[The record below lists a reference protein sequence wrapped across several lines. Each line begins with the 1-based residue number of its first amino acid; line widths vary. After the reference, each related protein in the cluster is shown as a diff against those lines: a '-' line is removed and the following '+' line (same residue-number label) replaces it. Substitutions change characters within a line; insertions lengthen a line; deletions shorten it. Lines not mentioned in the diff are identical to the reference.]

1 MGLPRDES
9 QQTAELRQAFL
20 RHLPRRVETLRKK
33 LLRLTRGAWDI
44 NALTLMISEVGALA
58 GASGRYGMVG
68 TSESLHRLELMLV
81 PLKQSMAL
89 PDAATR
95 AQIEQLAAEIGEAP
109 EAPVR
114 RVAAVTDLV
123 RMPSEVPGGYP
134 AFLPLPADFWMRF
147 DDQERSPLQ
156 AGSPGI
162 SAEPPS
168 VAALPV
174 PDSLSIQLTEAF
186 ELAIDLG
193 EPASEPPEDFGD
205 LSIPLPPD
213 PPQIH
218 RSAATSPGAA
228 DIRSTS
234 QSELSAVPVYP
245 DRAAVASRSEVPE
258 LAWPTAAAAAM
269 ATTMPPPS
277 PFVVPPAPYVPPPA
291 PPPLTLSAVPEVPPP
306 RVSELAPVPAE
317 SGPRRLYWLG
327 APSAAARDI
336 ALRLKDAGIV
346 VEGCRDLAAL
356 TMLVQ
361 RQPPDAVL
369 IDAAHQAELESVAGL
384 LQRERLRHQVR
395 IALLAFGDDADLAAK
410 VKAMR
415 SGVDL
420 LLPALLDA
428 GEASRRLVEHFDLG
442 SGAGFRVMI
451 VEDDRSQALFAESVL
466 RKAGV
471 ETLAVTEP
479 LQTLEQLARF
489 KPDLIL
495 MDLYMP
501 EISGM
506 ELTAIIRERDEFIAT
521 PIVFL
526 SGEQDPDKHFEALSA
541 GGDDFL
547 SKPIR
552 PKHLISAV
560 TNRAR
565 RARAMRQRQVASGD
579 TRDPLSGLHERAH
592 VIDVLAQIL
601 AEDERPTGALLFIE
615 LDGVAEL
622 RAEHG
627 LARLEGMLAE
637 VGAQLAAR
645 LQPGELA
652 ARYGDAALIVLL
664 RRVTADAELLARQF
678 RAQVQVSRYQLGN
691 RSVGVSLSIGI
702 CPWLPQLQDPA
713 SLLSAAERAMSE
725 ARARALDHIAVFA
738 PQNALQ
744 GLTEE
749 EQIAQSLEEGLKRDT
764 LQLLFQPIVSLTA
777 DGEEHYELMPRLR
790 LDGGDPVSARQ
801 LTEVAQQRGL
811 LRDID
816 RWLLQRALATVDERR
831 RVGRVLHLYV
841 RQSAASLEDHERV
854 DWLAQQLKMRG
865 LKPQCLTLE
874 FNLYD
879 VQRSLKQALGL
890 WPKLRQLGVRL
901 AMDEFESSLTGLQL
915 ISALPVDFIK
925 LAPKYTRAPGLT
937 ELKGEL
943 KALLTAAHDSGRQVI
958 APMVENAQAAASL
971 LAAGVDHI
979 QGNFIQQPGSEL
991 GFDFSQSVF

>member
-44 NALTLMISEVGALA
+44 NALTLLISEVGALA

-68 TSESLHRLELMLV
+68 TSDSLHRLELTLT

-89 PDAATR
+89 PDAAMR
-95 AQIEQLAAEIGEAP
+95 AHIEQLAGEIGEAP

-114 RVAAVTDLV
+114 RVAMVADLLRPPPDV
-123 RMPSEVPGGYP
+123 AGGFP
-134 AFLPLPADFWMRF
+134 AFLPLPGDFWRQF
-147 DDQERSPLQ
+147 DDEARDPLQ
-156 AGSPGI
+156 AGHP
-162 SAEPPS
+162 AVQTEPPAMAA
-168 VAALPV
+168 VAVPV
-174 PDSLSIQLTEAF
+174 DPLSIQLTEAF

-193 EPASEPPEDFGD
+193 TPASEPPEDFGD

-213 PPQIH
+213 LPQIH
-218 RSAATSPGAA
+218 RAPPPPV
-228 DIRSTS
+228 STPLYEPPPP
-234 QSELSAVPVYP
+234 SELSALSVYP
-245 DRAAVASRSEVPE
+245 ERAAPVRAVVE
-258 LAWPTAAAAAM
+258 PTPA
-269 ATTMPPPS
+269 P
-277 PFVVPPAPYVPPPA
+277 PPAPYVPPPA
-291 PPPLTLSAVPEVPPP
+291 PPLTLSAVPDVPARAAEP
-306 RVSELAPVPAE
+306 APVPAE
-317 SGPRRLYWLG
+317 AGPRRLYWLG
-327 APSAAARDI
+327 APSAVARDI
-336 ALRLKDAGIV
+336 AARLKDAGIV
-346 VEGCRDLAAL
+346 VEGCRDVAAL
-356 TMLVQ
+356 TALVQ
-361 RQPPDAVL
+361 RQSPDAVL
-369 IDAAHQAELESVAGL
+369 IDAAHQTELEAVAGL
-384 LQRERLRHQVR
+384 LQRERVRQQVR

-420 LLPALLDA
+420 LLPAALDPT
-428 GEASRRLVEHFDLG
+428 EATRRLVEHFDLG

-466 RKAGV
+466 KKSGV

-479 LQTLEQLARF
+479 LHTLEQLARF

-501 EISGM
+501 DISGM

-565 RARAMRQRQVASGD
+565 RARAMRQRKTIGEA
-579 TRDPLSGLHERAH
+579 RDPLSGLHERAH
-592 VIDVLAQIL
+592 VVDVLAQIL
-601 AEDERPTGALLFIE
+601 AEDERPSGALLFVE

-637 VGAQLAAR
+637 LGAQLAAR

-664 RRVTADAELLARQF
+664 RRPTADAELLARQF
-678 RAQVQVSRYQLGN
+678 RAQVQSSRYQLGS
-691 RSVGVSLSIGI
+691 RPVGVSISIGI

-713 SLLSAAERAMSE
+713 SLLGAAERAMSD
-725 ARARALDHIAVFA
+725 ARARALDHIGVYA
-738 PQNALQ
+738 PQGALQ
-744 GLTEE
+744 GLSEE
-749 EQIAQSLEEGLKRDT
+749 DQIALSLEEGLKRDT
-764 LQLLFQPIVSLTA
+764 LQLLFQPIVSLA
-777 DGEEHYELMPRLR
+777 SDGEEHYELMPRLR
-790 LDGGDPVSARQ
+790 LDGGDPVSSRQ
-801 LTEVAQQRGL
+801 LAEVAQQRGL
-811 LRDID
+811 LREID
-816 RWLLQRALATVDERR
+816 RWLLQRALATIDERR

-854 DWLAQQLKMRG
+854 EWLAQQLKMRG
-865 LKPQCLTLE
+865 LKPRCLTLE

-879 VQRSLKQALGL
+879 VQRALKQALGL

-925 LAPKYTRAPGLT
+925 LAPKYTRTPGLT

-958 APMVENAQAAASL
+958 APMVENAQAAATL

>member
-1 MGLPRDES
+1 VGLPRDES
-9 QQTAELRQAFL
+9 QQAAELRQAFL

-44 NALTLMISEVGALA
+44 NALTLLISEVGALS

-68 TSESLHRLELMLV
+68 TSESLHRLELTLL
-81 PLKQSMAL
+81 PLKQSMSL
-89 PDAATR
+89 PDAAAR

-109 EAPVR
+109 DAPVR
-114 RVAAVTDLV
+114 RVAVVTDLL
-123 RMPSEVPGGYP
+123 RMPQDVPGGYP
-134 AFLPLPADFWMRF
+134 AFLPLPAEFWTRF
-147 DDQERSPLQ
+147 DTEARSPLQ

-162 SAEPPS
+162 STEPP
-168 VAALPV
+168 AMPV
-174 PDSLSIQLTEAF
+174 PAAAELVDPLALQLSDAF

-193 EPASEPPEDFGD
+193 APATEPPEDFGD

-213 PPQIH
+213 PPQLY
-218 RSAATSPGAA
+218 RPAASPAP
-228 DIRSTS
+228 R
-234 QSELSAVPVYP
+234 QSVSPPAELSAVPVYP
-245 DRAAVASRSEVPE
+245 ERVPVASAPPPF
-258 LAWPTAAAAAM
+258 A
-269 ATTMPPPS
+269 PPS
-277 PFVVPPAPYVPPPA
+277 PMVMPAPWVPPAPMAPPEPA
-291 PPPLTLSAVPEVPPP
+291 RPSAPPLTLSAVPDTAPP
-306 RVSELAPVPAE
+306 RAAEPVVIE
-317 SGPRRLYWLG
+317 TGPRRLYWLG
-327 APSAAARDI
+327 ASSAAGARDI
-336 ALRLKDAGIV
+336 LARLKDAGIV
-346 VEGCRDLAAL
+346 VERCPDLAAL
-356 TMLVQ
+356 TALLQ
-361 RQPPDAVL
+361 RQLPDAVL
-369 IDAAHQAELESVAGL
+369 IDSDHQAELESVSGH
-384 LQRERLRHQVR
+384 LQRERIRQQVR

-420 LLPALLDA
+420 LLPATLEPV
-428 GEASRRLVEHFDLG
+428 EAARRLVEHFELG

-466 RKAGV
+466 KKAGV

-479 LQTLEQLARF
+479 LHTLEQLTRF

-501 EISGM
+501 DISGM

-565 RARAMRQRQVASGD
+565 RARSIRQRKSVGEA
-579 TRDPLSGLHERAH
+579 RDPLSGLHERAH
-592 VIDVLAQIL
+592 VIDAVAQLL
-601 AEDERPTGALLFIE
+601 AEDERPTGSLLFIE

-637 VGAQLAAR
+637 IGAQLSAR

-664 RRVTADAELLARQF
+664 HRPTTDAELLARQF

-691 RSVGVSLSIGI
+691 RNVGVSLSIGI

-713 SLLSAAERAMSE
+713 SMLGAAERAMSE
-725 ARARALDHIAVFA
+725 ARARGLDHVGVHAPHDALQSLPVEERIAVS
-738 PQNALQ
+738 LQ
-744 GLTEE
+744 
-749 EQIAQSLEEGLKRDT
+749 EGLKRDT
-764 LQLLFQPIVSLTA
+764 LQLLFQPIASLAA
-777 DGEEHYELMPRLR
+777 DGEERYELLPRLR
-790 LDGGDPVSARQ
+790 LDGGDPVSAGE
-801 LTEVAQQRGL
+801 LSAVAQQRGL
-811 LRDID
+811 MREVD
-816 RWLLQRALATVDERR
+816 RWLLQRALSIIDERR
-831 RVGRVLHLYV
+831 RLGRVLHLYV

-874 FNLYD
+874 YSLYE
-879 VQRSLKQALGL
+879 VQRALKQALGL

-943 KALLTAAHDSGRQVI
+943 KALLAAAHDSGRQVI
-958 APMVENAQAAASL
+958 APNVENAQAAALL

>member
-44 NALTLMISEVGALA
+44 NALTLLISEVGALA

-68 TSESLHRLELMLV
+68 TSESLHRLELTLT

-89 PDAATR
+89 PDAAAR
-95 AQIEQLAAEIGEAP
+95 SRIEQLAAEIGEAP

-114 RVAAVTDLV
+114 RVASVTDLL
-123 RMPSEVPGGYP
+123 RMPPEVAGGYP
-134 AFLPLPADFWMRF
+134 AFLVLPNDFWTRF
-147 DDQERSPLQ
+147 DDQERLPLQ
-156 AGSPGI
+156 AGSPG
-162 SAEPPS
+162 
-168 VAALPV
+168 VATEAPWVAVAPEPV
-174 PDSLSIQLTEAF
+174 PEVDALRLEVTETF

-193 EPASEPPEDFGD
+193 EPPAEPPEDFGD

-213 PPQIH
+213 PPQIV
-218 RSAATSPGAA
+218 RVSAPAEPMLPELPRT
-228 DIRSTS
+228 
-234 QSELSAVPVYP
+234 SELSAVPVYP
-245 DRAAVASRSEVPE
+245 PTRVEPPAFPE
-258 LAWPTAAAAAM
+258 PSPLV
-269 ATTMPPPS
+269 MPPPWA
-277 PFVVPPAPYVPPPA
+277 PPEPPASVPPPV
-291 PPPLTLSAVPEVPPP
+291 PPPLTLSAVPDVP
-306 RVSELAPVPAE
+306 VAPVTEPKPVLE
-317 SGPRRLYWLG
+317 PSPRRLYWLG
-327 APSAAARDI
+327 APSAGAREVVT
-336 ALRLKDAGIV
+336 RLKDAGIV

-356 TMLVQ
+356 TALLQ
-361 RQPPDAVL
+361 RQLPDAVL
-369 IDAAHQAELESVAGL
+369 IDADHQVELESVAAH
-384 LQRERLRHQVR
+384 LQRERIRQQVR
-395 IALLAFGDDADLAAK
+395 IALLAFGDDADLSAK

-420 LLPALLDA
+420 LLPTTLEG
-428 GEASRRLVEHFDLG
+428 GEAARRLIEHFELG

-466 RKAGV
+466 KKSGV

-479 LQTLEQLARF
+479 LHTLEQLARF

-501 EISGM
+501 DISGM

-565 RARAMRQRQVASGD
+565 RARAMRQRKTVGEA
-579 TRDPLSGLHERAH
+579 RDPLSGLYERAH
-592 VIDVLAQIL
+592 VIDALAQLL

-622 RAEHG
+622 RSEHG
-627 LARLEGMLAE
+627 LVRLESMLAE
-637 VGAQLAAR
+637 IGAQLTAR
-645 LQPGELA
+645 LQAGELA

-664 RRVTADAELLARQF
+664 RRTTSDAELLARQF

-691 RSVGVSLSIGI
+691 RNVGVSVSIGI
-702 CPWLPQLQDPA
+702 CPCLPQLQDPA
-713 SLLSAAERAMSE
+713 SLLGAAERSMSE
-725 ARARALDHIAVFA
+725 ARIRGMDHIAVFS
-738 PQNALQ
+738 PQAVAQ
-744 GLTEE
+744 GLSEE
-749 EQIAQSLEEGLKRDT
+749 EQISASLQEGLKRDT
-764 LQLLFQPIVSLTA
+764 LQLLFQPIVSLAA

-790 LDGGDPVSARQ
+790 LDRGDAVPVEQ
-801 LTEVAQQRGL
+801 LTEVARQQGL
-811 LRDID
+811 MRDVD
-816 RWLLQRALATVDERR
+816 RWLLQRALATIDERR
-831 RVGRVLHLYV
+831 RLGRMLYLYV
-841 RQSAASLEDHERV
+841 RQSGASLEDHERV

-874 FNLYD
+874 FNLYE

-925 LAPKYTRAPGLT
+925 LAPKYTRAPGLKDLKS
-937 ELKGEL
+937 ELG
-943 KALLTAAHDSGRQVI
+943 ALLAAAHDSGRQVI
-958 APMVENAQAAASL
+958 APQVENAQAAALL

-991 GFDFSQSVF
+991 GFDFSQSVL

>member
-1 MGLPRDES
+1 LVGLPRDES

-44 NALTLMISEVGALA
+44 NALTLLISEVGALA

-68 TSESLHRLELMLV
+68 TSESLHRLELTLT

-95 AQIEQLAAEIGEAP
+95 AHIEQLVAEIGEAP

-114 RVAAVTDLV
+114 RVAVVTDLL
-123 RMPSEVPGGYP
+123 RMPPEVPGGFP
-134 AFLPLPADFWMRF
+134 AFLPLPADYWTRF

-156 AGSPGI
+156 AGSASIGT
-162 SAEPPS
+162 EPPVVAT
-168 VAALPV
+168 VAAPATL
-174 PDSLSIQLTEAF
+174 SLQLTDAF

-193 EPASEPPEDFGD
+193 EPASEPPKDFGD

-213 PPQIH
+213 PPQIY
-218 RSAATSPGAA
+218 RPAAVPPGTAETRVMP
-228 DIRSTS
+228 I
-234 QSELSAVPVYP
+234 SELSAVPIYP
-245 DRAAVASRSEVPE
+245 DRAAPPRSEVTE
-258 LAWPTAAAAAM
+258 LAWPD
-269 ATTMPPPS
+269 S
-277 PFVVPPAPYVPPPA
+277 VPAPTPAPAPQPVRTPTPAPYVPPPA
-291 PPPLTLSAVPEVPPP
+291 APPLTLSAVPDSAPVRGPD
-306 RVSELAPVPAE
+306 PVPAVVE

-327 APSAAARDI
+327 APSAAARDV
-336 ALRLKDAGIV
+336 AMRLKDAGID

-356 TMLVQ
+356 TALVQ
-361 RQPPDAVL
+361 RQSPEAVL
-369 IDAAHQAELESVAGL
+369 IDAAHQGDLEAVAGL
-384 LQRERLRHQVR
+384 LQRERVRQQVR
-395 IALLAFGDDADLAAK
+395 IALLAFGDDADLSAK

-420 LLPALLDA
+420 LLPATL
-428 GEASRRLVEHFDLG
+428 EAAEAARRLVEHFELG

-466 RKAGV
+466 KKAGV

-479 LQTLEQLARF
+479 LTTLEQLTRF

-501 EISGM
+501 DISGM
-506 ELTAIIRERDEFIAT
+506 ELTAIIREHDEFIAT

-565 RARAMRQRQVASGD
+565 RARAMRQRQLVSGE

-592 VIDVLAQIL
+592 VIDALAQIL

-627 LARLEGMLAE
+627 LARLEGMLSE

-645 LQPGELA
+645 LQAGELA
-652 ARYGDAALIVLL
+652 ARYGDAALIVVL
-664 RRVTADAELLARQF
+664 RRSTADAELLARQF
-678 RAQVQVSRYQLGN
+678 RAQVQASRYQLGA

-713 SLLSAAERAMSE
+713 SLLGAAERAMSE
-725 ARARALDHIAVFA
+725 ARAKALDHISVYA
-738 PQNALQ
+738 PQAALQ
-744 GLTEE
+744 GVSEE
-749 EQIAQSLEEGLKRDT
+749 EQIAQSLAEGLKRDT
-764 LQLLFQPIVSLTA
+764 LQLLFQPIVSLAA

-811 LRDID
+811 LHEID
-816 RWLLQRALATVDERR
+816 RWLLQRALATIDERR

-865 LKPQCLTLE
+865 LKPQYLTLE

-901 AMDEFESSLTGLQL
+901 ALDEFESSLTGLQL
-915 ISALPVDFIK
+915 ISALPADFIK

-943 KALLTAAHDSGRQVI
+943 QALIAAAHGSGRQVI
-958 APMVENAQAAASL
+958 APMVENAQAAAVL

-979 QGNFIQQPGSEL
+979 QGNFIQQPGTEL